1 MRPIKPENEGNMNNN
16 RIKIPSQSEPDH
28 SGPTPT
34 TLKIIVEYLE
44 QGEVHLFQILVN
56 PGTQARDVIR
66 MLASELGSTDFELYH
81 HPAVLPFEYPMFQNE
96 SVYELAVKG
105 FKFYLKSKP
114 SVLSRLGRFIEA
126 NYYINNKSEI
136 EKKLKESGL

>member
-1 MRPIKPENEGNMNNN
+1 PTRTSSLSLHDALPI
-16 RIKIPSQSEPDH
+16 SEPDH

-56 PGTQARDVIR
+56 PGTQTRDVIR

-81 HPAVLPFEYPMFQNE
+81 HPAVLPFEYPIDR
-96 SVYELAVKG
+96 
-105 FKFYLKSKP
+105 KST
-114 SVLSRLGRFIEA
+114 RLNSSHEWI
-126 NYYINNKSEI
+126 S
-136 EKKLKESGL
+136 